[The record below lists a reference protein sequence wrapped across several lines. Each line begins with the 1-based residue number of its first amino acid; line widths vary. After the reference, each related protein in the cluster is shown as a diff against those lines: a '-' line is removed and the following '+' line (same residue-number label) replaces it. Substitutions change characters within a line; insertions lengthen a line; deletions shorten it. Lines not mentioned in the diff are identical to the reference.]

1 MNLRRKFV
9 GFSDLPENPV
19 DMEDRIIEIVVTLC
33 TLWCL
38 YKIMMCFYLKDSLCI
53 DPKIRHKTVFEMLL
67 RGLWTSS
74 MLLVF

>member
-38 YKIMMCFYLKDSLCI
+38 YKIIMCFYLKDSLCI
-53 DPKIRHKTVFEMLL
+53 DPKIRHKTVFEML
-67 RGLWTSS
+67 
-74 MLLVF
+74 